1 MWAQVACWCNKSA
14 CHFLGHQIAPEGK
27 PSTSRCRMAAFAP
40 RVGLTVLF
48 AFAFLGPS
56 AGQENGLPNGTCF
69 EDAVAAELR
78 KNLTNMEGES
88 VPVTFLLA
96 GWSSAHLT
104 SSVIEILISEI
115 MGYVIAIEP
124 RAPPSSLDSIYCM
137 LGCETWWNTSSRG
150 CETRKVKHHMM
161 IDSWYLS
168 YTHAINSLAEIYG
181 ASWLSQHATLKL
193 WRKQRW
199 HRQKDRPSNW
209 SEENFFK
216 LRLNMLKSHQGRDA
230 RQRRRD
236 ACACDLRPA
245 PLVCP
250 WCQQNQIPH
259 WQHLAWSCPYFAAGR
274 PQPLDWFQ
282 ARFGWPTADYDTSA
296 AVLRHLEW
304 VRRTVRQP
312 SDYSEGS

>member
-1 MWAQVACWCNKSA
+1 
-14 CHFLGHQIAPEGK
+14 
-27 PSTSRCRMAAFAP
+27 MATCAP
-40 RVGLTVLF
+40 RVGLTLLF
-48 AFAFLGPS
+48 ALAFLRPS
-56 AGQENGLPNGTCF
+56 TGQENGLPNGTCF

-88 VPVTFLLA
+88 VPVTLLLA
-96 GWSSAHLT
+96 GWSSAQVT

-150 CETRKVKHHMM
+150 CETRKIKHHMM

-209 SEENFFK
+209 SEENLFK
-216 LRLNMLKSHQGRDA
+216 VRLNMLKSHQGRDA

-236 ACACDLRPA
+236 GISRRDGRIPPSCCHQRSQKRLGPGIGVLYQLGC
-245 PLVCP
+245 LVVHP
-250 WCQQNQIPH
+250 V
-259 WQHLAWSCPYFAAGR
+259 
-274 PQPLDWFQ
+274 
-282 ARFGWPTADYDTSA
+282 
-296 AVLRHLEW
+296 AVLHRCCHCNLPQM
-304 VRRTVRQP
+304 R
-312 SDYSEGS
+312 YSQRAKV